1 MARKITHLNTMVQDQ
16 KTITYEIDVD
26 GEIYFVK
33 DYYNVQGDEIE
44 ESTLYDSE
52 GKQVDPNDVSTLAAD
67 IYAFCDDEIEMN
79 DDELVMNPEDL
90 PEEETNTPS
99 SPPTPSTPPP
109 PPEEI
114 K

>member
-90 PEEETNTPS
+90 PEEQKN
-99 SPPTPSTPPP
+99 TPPP
-109 PPEEI
+109 PPTPEEA

>member
-1 MARKITHLNTMVQDQ
+1 MARKITHLNTKVQDQ

-67 IYAFCDDEIEMN
+67 IYAFCDDEIEMD
-79 DDELVMNPEDL
+79 DDELIMNPEDL
-90 PEEETNTPS
+90 PEEEKN
-99 SPPTPSTPPP
+99 TPPP
-109 PPEEI
+109 PPTPEEA